1 MNYLKLKY
9 IKYILLI
16 LFLYILF
23 SIIIRIVNIYTLIFL
38 IVIIYIFYNIDKKLF
53 KKVVYKVI
61 YKNKKNTLSFKNTYG
76 AAKISLEGV
85 EKISKK
91 INDKVKVELLNYQK
105 NKLESQL
112 KTGDYKVTLFGAG
125 SSGKTSIARSLLKN
139 IVGQTSAKIGTTKQI
154 NSYKIR
160 IPILKRN
167 INIVDTPGLFEP
179 SKIGEERE
187 KATILQASNSDL
199 VLFVLDQDI
208 NKYENYLIKELLK
221 LRKKIIIVLNK
232 CDLRSKDENNL
243 IKENIISITSAGK
256 NKISVVQTIAVPQ
269 QSPNIKSDALYLVPE
284 VGSLFREIIETL
296 DNNGEELLADN
307 ILFRSNKL
315 GIKSK
320 NFVQEQDSKV
330 VGITAAMATGTGLD
344 ILQRNIPDQYIDVG
358 IAEQHAVTLA
368 AGMSCDGLK
377 PVVAIYST
385 FLQRAFDQLIHDV
398 GIQNLPVSF
407 VLDRAGIVGADGPTH
422 QGQYDISYMRSIPN
436 FVLMAPKDE
445 SELQRMLITS
455 INYNGPT
462 ALRIPRGSG
471 LGVVVMDEGW
481 EPLNI
486 GEAEILEEGEDI
498 LIIAYGSMVASAIET
513 AKILKN
519 MDINACLIN
528 ARFVKPLDK
537 NLIMPLASRI
547 QKVVTMEEGT
557 LIGGFGSAIV
567 ELLNDNEINIPVYR
581 IGIPDVLVDHA
592 SPDQSKEKLGLMPDQ
607 MADKIVKK
615 FQLDN

>member
-9 IKYILLI
+9 IKYVVLI

-23 SIIIRIVNIYTLIFL
+23 SIFVRIVNIYTLLFL
-38 IVIIYIFYNIDKKLF
+38 IIIIYTFYNIDKKLF
-53 KKVVYKVI
+53 KKIVYKVI

-85 EKISKK
+85 EKINKK
-91 INDKVKVELLNYQK
+91 ISDKVKAELLNYQK
-105 NKLESQL
+105 SKLESQL

-179 SKIGEERE
+179 SKLGEERE

-232 CDLRSKDENNL
+232 CDLRSRDENNL
-243 IKENIISITSAGK
+243 IKKNIISITSSRK

-269 QSPNIKSDALYLVPE
+269 KSPYTKSDALNLVPE

-320 NFVQEQDSKV
+320 NFVQEQRYLMSNKVINKYMWITGGVILVNPLPAVDFLTTTSVNLQMIMELSKIYEIKLTKKDAKDLATSLLSALAKQGILKGGLAILSPALATSLTKIILSKSIQSV
-330 VGITAAMATGTGLD
+330 TAGWLIRIVGLSLIEYFKNGQDWG
-344 ILQRNIPDQYIDVG
+344 
-358 IAEQHAVTLA
+358 
-368 AGMSCDGLK
+368 DG
-377 PVVAIYST
+377 
-385 FLQRAFDQLIHDV
+385 
-398 GIQNLPVSF
+398 GIQEV
-407 VLDRAGIVGADGPTH
+407 VDKIYR
-422 QGQYDISYMRSIPN
+422 ISKREEILNN
-436 FVLMAPKDE
+436 FVKEAISKIEMKKYFKSNKSL
-445 SELQRMLITS
+445 
-455 INYNGPT
+455 
-462 ALRIPRGSG
+462 
-471 LGVVVMDEGW
+471 
-481 EPLNI
+481 PL
-486 GEAEILEEGEDI
+486 
-498 LIIAYGSMVASAIET
+498 V
-513 AKILKN
+513 
-519 MDINACLIN
+519 
-528 ARFVKPLDK
+528 
-537 NLIMPLASRI
+537 SRI

-567 ELLNDNEINIPVYR
+567 ELLNDNEVNIPVYR

-592 SPDQSKEKLGLMPDQ
+592 SPDQSKEKLGLKPDQ

-615 FQLDN
+615 FKLNN